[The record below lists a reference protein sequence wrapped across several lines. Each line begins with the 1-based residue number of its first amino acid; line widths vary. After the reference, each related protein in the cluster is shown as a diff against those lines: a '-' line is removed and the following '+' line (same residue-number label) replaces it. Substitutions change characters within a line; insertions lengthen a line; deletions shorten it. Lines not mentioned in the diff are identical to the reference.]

1 MIKPEDMD
9 RDLSKLVVPLDGAL
23 CATEDPFEPF
33 QLLDPAGAVVVP
45 VAAYLRELQA
55 CGRPASTQR
64 SYAMDLL
71 RYFRF
76 LWAVAVPW
84 NEATRAEARDFCTW
98 AQLVDKPVPFR
109 RGPGGERQPAVG
121 PTGRARNEPG
131 APNALTGKR
140 AAGTKYAPAS
150 LAHAETV
157 VRSFYE
163 FHVEMGTGPIVNPFP
178 LDRCRRGRANAHHNP
193 MEPWRGASRGRYR
206 PRAPER
212 VPRQIPDE
220 HFDALFAGLSSHRDR
235 ALVAFF
241 CSSGAR
247 AAELLGAN
255 CGDVDPGAQLIT
267 VVRKGSRELQQLPAS
282 PDAFVWLRLYQAQ
295 MEGLVSIARDEPLW
309 WTLRRPFRR
318 LNYHAARAMF
328 GRANAA
334 LGANWA
340 LHDLR
345 HTAAYRMARDPD
357 MPLSDVQWVL
367 GHAHLS
373 TTQLYVR
380 PSAEDV
386 IASVRAHHSR
396 RGEQVEAPASSPY
409 RAESL
414 AVLFNRAPR

>member
-1 MIKPEDMD
+1 VAG
-9 RDLSKLVVPLDGAL
+9 RVAGPLPAKSLRTSAPSDPRRAL
-23 CATEDPFEPF
+23 
-33 QLLDPAGAVVVP
+33 
-45 VAAYLRELQA
+45 
-55 CGRPASTQR
+55 
-64 SYAMDLL
+64 
-71 RYFRF
+71 
-76 LWAVAVPW
+76 
-84 NEATRAEARDFCTW
+84 
-98 AQLVDKPVPFR
+98 R
-109 RGPGGERQPAVG
+109 R
-121 PTGRARNEPG
+121 
-131 APNALTGKR
+131 
-140 AAGTKYAPAS
+140 
-150 LAHAETV
+150 
-157 VRSFYE
+157 
-163 FHVEMGTGPIVNPFP
+163 
-178 LDRCRRGRANAHHNP
+178 
-193 MEPWRGASRGRYR
+193 
-206 PRAPER
+206 
-212 VPRQIPDE
+212 
-220 HFDALFAGLSSHRDR
+220 ALFAGLSSHRDR

-267 VVRKGSRELQQLPAS
+267 VVRKGSRELHQLPAS

-295 MEGLVSIARDEPLW
+295 MVGLVSIARDEPLW

-334 LGANWA
+334 LGANWT

-357 MPLSDVQWVL
+357 MPLTDVQWVL
-367 GHAHLS
+367 GHCQLS

-380 PSAEDV
+380 PSAEDA
-386 IASVRAHHSR
+386 IASVRAHHNR

>member
-1 MIKPEDMD
+1 MD
-9 RDLSKLVVPLDGAL
+9 RDLSKLVVPLGGAL
-23 CATEDPFEPF
+23 RATGDPFEPF
-33 QLLDPAGAVVVP
+33 QLLDPEDAVVGAVS
-45 VAAYLRELQA
+45 AYLRELQA
-55 CGRPASTQR
+55 CGRPATTQR

-76 LWAVAVPW
+76 LWAVGVPW

-98 AQLVDKPVPFR
+98 AQLVDKPAPFR
-109 RGPGGERQPAVG
+109 RGPGREGPLAVG
-121 PTGRARNEPG
+121 RPGRTSSGQG
-131 APNALTGKR
+131 APNALTGKK
-140 AAGTKYAPAS
+140 AAGRKYAPAS

-178 LDRCRRGRANAHHNP
+178 LDRRRRGRANAHHNP
-193 MEPWRGASRGRYR
+193 MELWRAASRGRYR
-206 PRAPER
+206 PRTPER
-212 VPRQIPDE
+212 APRQIPDE

-295 MEGLVSIARDEPLW
+295 MEGLVSVARDEPLW

-318 LNYHAARAMF
+318 LNYHAARPCSP
-328 GRANAA
+328 
-334 LGANWA
+334 
-340 LHDLR
+340 
-345 HTAAYRMARDPD
+345 AR
-357 MPLSDVQWVL
+357 
-367 GHAHLS
+367 
-373 TTQLYVR
+373 TQLWAPTGLCTTSVTPLLTEWR
-380 PSAEDV
+380 GTQTCRSAT
-386 IASVRAHHSR
+386 SNGCS
-396 RGEQVEAPASSPY
+396 GMPSSP
-409 RAESL
+409 RPNFMCGHRPKMSL
-414 AVLFNRAPR
+414 PRFALTTTDAVSRWTLRRRLPIEPSPSLCCSTGPPR